1 MYFYLRQLTAPPA
14 TEIDKR
20 FICLLQG
27 TPGANGE
34 NGQSGIEG
42 TEVGINDNTSLL
54 FRRAAFDCNKLNFFQ
69 RYERRIMLQDLLKNY
84 LGFSAISKRFFF
96 CFKTLKLGHD
106 HNFISTFE

>member
-1 MYFYLRQLTAPPA
+1 MRCQSSEHYYFCVYFYLRQLTSPPA

-34 NGQSGIEG
+34 NGQDGIGG

-54 FRRAAFDCNKLNFFQ
+54 FRRAACDCN
-69 RYERRIMLQDLLKNY
+69 
-84 LGFSAISKRFFF
+84 
-96 CFKTLKLGHD
+96 
-106 HNFISTFE
+106 

>member
-1 MYFYLRQLTAPPA
+1 MRCQSSEHYYFCVYFYLRQLTAPPA

-34 NGQSGIEG
+34 SGQDGIGG

-54 FRRAAFDCNKLNFFQ
+54 FRRAACDCN
-69 RYERRIMLQDLLKNY
+69 
-84 LGFSAISKRFFF
+84 
-96 CFKTLKLGHD
+96 
-106 HNFISTFE
+106 